1 MNKYRD
7 YDEITDLPGILDVV
21 DTFEN
26 ARVNNNRDYII
37 ALVGIDNFNY
47 YVEKYGVGFETI
59 ILQKISDVLKER
71 FDILGFIGHF
81 ENDEFYMLINTD
93 DLKLVINKF
102 KGINEILKN
111 QPLKCEDGE
120 IILKISVGLAVHYCN
135 DDFSNNLVLA
145 QRSLRRVKNSDKNIF
160 YYEIKEIVYWKNT
173 INII

>member
-21 DTFEN
+21 DAFEN

-47 YVEKYGVGFETI
+47 YVEKYGAGFETI

-81 ENDEFYMLINTD
+81 ENDEFLMLVNRSSGPKKGLILPNSIGIIDSDYYNNETNEGHFYFQFYNVTD
-93 DLKLVINKF
+93 KELIIKKGDVIGQAIFQKF
-102 KGINEILKN
+102 LLTDNDYSDGIRTS
-111 QPLKCEDGE
+111 GFG
-120 IILKISVGLAVHYCN
+120 ST
-135 DDFSNNLVLA
+135 
-145 QRSLRRVKNSDKNIF
+145 DK
-160 YYEIKEIVYWKNT
+160 K
-173 INII
+173 

>member
-1 MNKYRD
+1 M
-7 YDEITDLPGILDVV
+7 V

-81 ENDEFYMLINTD
+81 ENDEFYMLLNTD
-93 DLKLVINKF
+93 DLKLVVNKF
-102 KGINEILKN
+102 KGINEKLKGRSF
-111 QPLKCEDGE
+111 KYEDE
-120 IILKISVGLAVHYCN
+120 LITLKISVGLAVHN
-135 DDFSNNLVLA
+135 HNTDFSNNLVLA

-160 YYEIKEIVYWKNT
+160 YYEIKEIIY
-173 INII
+173 